1 MTEEKRPNAYNWL
14 PSVVRNAA
22 LSGGT
27 VMAFVGLWW
36 ERPSAAL
43 FVVGAAL
50 AAVGAW
56 STRQAVLIT
65 TNQAE
70 TDDR

>member
-1 MTEEKRPNAYNWL
+1 
-14 PSVVRNAA
+14 VRNGV
-22 LSGGT
+22 LCGGT

-43 FVVGAAL
+43 VVVGGVL

-56 STRQAVLIT
+56 SARQSVAVT
-65 TNQAE
+65 TVQAE